1 MTQLILTISDPKDAS
16 LIRRFLSKFDSVTIS
31 KARRTRKTGLDEA
44 LEDVKEG
51 RVYHAKSVEDLFN
64 QLDS

>member
-1 MTQLILTISDPKDAS
+1 MTQLTLTISDPKDAY

-31 KARRTRKTGLDEA
+31 KARRSRKSGLDEA

-51 RVYHAKSVEDLFN
+51 RIYHAKSVDDLFK